1 MNIIISDEDGMNG
14 DKPEAASMAKTV
26 NLTPPLPFDTDQG
39 ILSVGQTVAANITD
53 HKQKRVV
60 LLYVAGPSV
69 QKIFKTLSETG
80 TDFKTAAEK
89 LDPPPGSLP
98 YPCDHTS

>member
-1 MNIIISDEDGMNG
+1 MNDDEA
-14 DKPEAASMAKTV
+14 EAASMAKTV

-60 LLYVAGPSV
+60 LLYVAEKIFKTSV

-80 TDFKTAAEK
+80 TDFKIATEK
-89 LDPPPGSLP
+89 LDPPRGSLP

>member
-1 MNIIISDEDGMNG
+1 MNIIISDEDGMN
-14 DKPEAASMAKTV
+14 DDEAEAASMAKTV
-26 NLTPPLPFDTDQG
+26 NLTPSLPFDTDQG

-80 TDFKTAAEK
+80 TDFKIATEK